1 MKGRAVLNEMSIK
14 AYVFCR
20 EILPLV
26 TVGMILAC
34 FMTNRSFAEGVNHL
48 SGLRDDVSKTF
59 GAGSDM
65 QYFILLAEAIGG
77 AYAYSK
83 TKNIMVLTG
92 VPILMG
98 FTHWALK

>member
-1 MKGRAVLNEMSIK
+1 MKGRAVLNELSIK
-14 AYVFCR
+14 AYVMCR
-20 EILPLV
+20 DIVPLV
-26 TVGMILAC
+26 IVGFVISCLL
-34 FMTNRSFAEGVNHL
+34 TNRGFAEGVNHL
-48 SGLRDDVSKTF
+48 AGLRDDVSKTF

-65 QYFILLAEAIGG
+65 QYFILLAEGIGG

-83 TKNIMVLTG
+83 SKNIMVLTG